1 MIRINLL
8 PVRAAKKKET
18 IRFQLTI
25 AGLFT
30 FLVIAATVLFLISY
44 RKEVKVLKADIEA
57 GKAELAALKSKIGVL
72 SKLKGQKRV
81 LEDKLKIVHKLEL
94 ARKGPV
100 ELFERLSNSMP
111 EKAWL
116 TSLNEKGD
124 SLTLTGVAAY
134 DDVIADFMRNLKDEK
149 FKNIELVVAK
159 RAKRAKGK
167 ASLVNFTLKVNK

>member
-30 FLVIAATVLFLISY
+30 FFVIAVTILFFIFY
-44 RKEVKVLKADIEA
+44 RNDVAVLKVDIKA
-57 GKAELAALKSKIGVL
+57 GKAELAQLKSKIGVL

-81 LEDKLKIVHKLEL
+81 LEDKLKIVNKLES

-116 TSLNEKGD
+116 TSMSEKGD
-124 SLTLTGVAAY
+124 TLTLIGSAAF
-134 DDVIADFMRNLKDEK
+134 DDVIADFMRNLKEQE
-149 FKNIELVVAK
+149 FTNVELVVAK
-159 RAKRAKGK
+159 RVKDGGN
-167 ASLVNFTLKVNK
+167 LVNFTLRVDK

>member
-30 FLVIAATVLFLISY
+30 FFVIAATILFYISY
-44 RKEVKVLKADIEA
+44 RKDVAVLNADIEV
-57 GKAELAALKSKIGVL
+57 GKSELAQLKSKIGVL

-81 LEDKLKIVHKLEL
+81 LENKLKIVNKLEL

-100 ELFERLSNSMP
+100 ELLERLSNSMP

-116 TSLNEKGD
+116 TSMKEKGNT
-124 SLTLTGVAAY
+124 LTLIGVAAY
-134 DDVIADFMRNLKDEK
+134 DDIIADFMRNLKEQK
-149 FKNIELVVAK
+149 FKNINLIVAK
-159 RAKRAKGK
+159 RTKGK
-167 ASLVNFTLKVNK
+167 GNLVDFTLKVDK

>member
-30 FLVIAATVLFLISY
+30 FLVIAATILFYISY
-44 RKEVKVLKADIEA
+44 RKDVKVLNADIA
-57 GKAELAALKSKIGVL
+57 SGQAELQVLKSKIGVL
-72 SKLKGQKRV
+72 SKLKGQKKV
-81 LEDKLKIVHKLEL
+81 LEDKLKIVNKLED

-100 ELFERLSNSMP
+100 ELFERISNSMP

-116 TSLNEKGD
+116 ISLHEKGNQ
-124 SLTLTGVAAY
+124 LTLIGVAAY
-134 DDVIADFMRNLKDEK
+134 DDVIADFMRNLKAEK
-149 FKNIELVVAK
+149 FKNIELIVAK
-159 RAKRAKGK
+159 RGKGK
-167 ASLVNFTLKVNK
+167 GKGSLIDFTLKVNK

>member
-30 FLVIAATVLFLISY
+30 FLVIAATILFYISY
-44 RKEVKVLKADIEA
+44 RKDVKILNADIEA
-57 GKAELAALKSKIGVL
+57 GKVELQALKSKIGVL
-72 SKLKGQKRV
+72 SRLKGQKKV
-81 LEDKLKIVHKLEL
+81 LEDKLKIVNKLEE

-116 TSLNEKGD
+116 TSMTEKGNT
-124 SLTLTGVAAY
+124 LTLIGVAAY
-134 DDVIADFMRNLKDEK
+134 DDVIADFMRNLKQEK
-149 FKNIELVVAK
+149 FKNIELIVAQ
-159 RAKRAKGK
+159 RGKGK
-167 ASLVNFTLKVNK
+167 GKGALVDFTLKADK

>member
-30 FLVIAATVLFLISY
+30 FFVIAVTILFYISY
-44 RKEVKVLKADIEA
+44 RKDVSVLNTDIQA
-57 GKAELAALKSKIGVL
+57 GKSELAQLKSKIGIL

-81 LEDKLKIVHKLEL
+81 LQDKLKIVNKLEA

-100 ELFERLSNSMP
+100 ELLERLSHSMP

-116 TSLNEKGD
+116 TSLSEKGGT
-124 SLTLTGVAAY
+124 LTLVGVAAY
-134 DDVIADFMRNLKDEK
+134 DDIIADLMRNLKEHE
-149 FKNIELVVAK
+149 FKNIDLVI
-159 RAKRAKGK
+159 AKRAKGK
-167 ASLVNFTLKVNK
+167 GAVVNFTLRADK

>member
-30 FLVIAATVLFLISY
+30 FFVIAATVLFYISY
-44 RKEVKVLKADIEA
+44 RKDVAVLKTDIEA
-57 GKAELAALKSKIGVL
+57 GKAELTALKSKIGVL

-81 LEDKLKIVHKLEL
+81 LEDKLKIVNKLEE

-116 TSLNEKGD
+116 TSLIEKGD
-124 SLTLTGVAAY
+124 TLTLTGVAAY
-134 DDVIADFMRNLKDEK
+134 DDIIADFMRNLKEEK
-149 FKNIELVVAK
+149 FKNIELIV
-159 RAKRAKGK
+159 AKRAKGK
-167 ASLVNFTLKVNK
+167 ANLVDFTLKVNK